1 VKRNVAEIEIY
12 DRRGRRK
19 YLTDKERRQ
28 FRACAETVPA
38 DMRGFCLMF
47 FFTGLRISEALE
59 LTPER
64 LDAAQ
69 GAVLIRTLK
78 RRTRTHFRAVP
89 LPRAFLKEL
98 QTMAAGKKPEDRL
111 WPFSRRTGYRHIK
124 KLMKN
129 AGISG
134 AHACP
139 KGLRHGFG
147 IACVQKN
154 IPLPTVSKWMGHS
167 SIATTAIY
175 LNAMGD
181 EERQFAKRIW

>member
-1 VKRNVAEIEIY
+1 MKRSVAEIEIY
-12 DRRGRRK
+12 DPRGRRK
-19 YLTDKERRQ
+19 YLTDQERRR
-28 FRACAETVPA
+28 FRACADKLPA
-38 DMRGFCLMF
+38 PLRGFCLMF

-59 LTPER
+59 LTFER

-78 RRTRTHFRAVP
+78 RRTKTHFRAVP

-98 QTMAAGKKPEDRL
+98 QAMSAGKTPEERL

-134 AHACP
+134 PHACP